1 MNVFRKYSIFIQV
14 AEEIP
19 FKLFFYLIAPNSRNG
34 WPGRSLDGRLQ
45 GIGEQS
51 GVLTDF

>member
-19 FKLFFYLIAPNSRNG
+19 FKQFFYLIAPNRLNG
-34 WPGRSLDGRLQ
+34 WPARSLDGSLQ
-45 GIGEQS
+45 GIGERS
-51 GVLTDF
+51 AH